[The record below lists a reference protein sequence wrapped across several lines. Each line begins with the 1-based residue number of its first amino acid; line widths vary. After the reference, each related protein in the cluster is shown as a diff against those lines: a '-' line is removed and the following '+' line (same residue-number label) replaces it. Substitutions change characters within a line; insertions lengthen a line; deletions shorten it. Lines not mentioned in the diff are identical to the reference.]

1 MSLDKIFK
9 PKSIAV
15 IGASNE
21 KGSVGYALFSNVK
34 KYKDRVYPVNIKRKS
49 IQGVKAVKKVEDI
62 KGNIDL
68 VIIATPAFT
77 VPSVVEECGKKKIK
91 GIIIISAGFDEAGPE
106 GKKLSENI
114 KKLSEKY
121 KIRII
126 GPNCLGII
134 SPYIGLN
141 ASFAGQI
148 ATAGNIAFISQSG
161 AICTAILDWSK
172 ENNIGFS
179 SFVSM
184 GSALDVG
191 FDDLLDYFDKDKNTH
206 AIMIYMENLHDAEKF
221 LEISKKVSKKKP
233 IIILK
238 SGRSEAGRQAVKSH
252 SGSITANDEVFDAAF
267 RQAGIIRINSID
279 DMMACAKLI
288 NYRTSFQGKSIG
300 IVTNAGGPGVVA
312 VDELSRFDLQLAH
325 LQEKIIKNLNKVLP
339 PEWSKKNPIDIIG
352 DAPPERFKSAIKI
365 CLEDNNI
372 DALLVLLTP
381 QAMTKAEDV
390 AEYLVKIKSKK
401 TILPCFMG
409 YSLVAKAKQILAENN
424 FPSFDNP
431 EEALKSYSFLIKQKE
446 IVQKIRKE
454 TIINLADN
462 KTKLNQKIIEKAKKE
477 RRNVL
482 NESEAKEFLKNYN
495 IPVTKYY
502 VVDSLSEAIKKSQK
516 IGYPVVLKVLSNK
529 IIHKTEVGTYELNL
543 TTPKEVETAYKKI
556 FKNARKK
563 DKEAK
568 ETIVEEQVNK
578 KHELIVGMKKDPI
591 FGPVI
596 IFGRGGI
603 EVELYNDK
611 SLRLPPLSEKQAM
624 EMIKETKIYNIL
636 KGYRK
641 DKGVDIKQ
649 LQKILVNFSN
659 LIQDFEEIKEIDINP
674 FMIDKDGGI
683 AVDAKIILD

>member
-1 MSLDKIFK
+1 MNLDKIFK

-21 KGSVGYALFSNVK
+21 KGSVGHALFNNVK
-34 KYKDRVYPVNIKRKS
+34 KYKGRVYPVNIKRKS
-49 IQGVKAVKKVEDI
+49 VQGVKAYKKVEEI
-62 KGNIDL
+62 KENIDL
-68 VIIATPAFT
+68 AIIATPAFT

-91 GIIIISAGFDEAGPE
+91 GIIIISAGFNEAGE
-106 GKKLSENI
+106 KGKKLSEEI
-114 KKLSEKY
+114 KKISEKY

-141 ASFAGQI
+141 ASFAGQM
-148 ATAGNIAFISQSG
+148 AMSGNIAFISQSG

-221 LEISKKVSKKKP
+221 LEMSKKISKKKP
-233 IIILK
+233 IIVLK

-252 SGSITANDEVFDAAF
+252 SGSITANDEIFDAAF
-267 RQAGIIRINSID
+267 KQSGIIRVNSID
-279 DMMACAKLI
+279 DIMAVSKLI
-288 NYRTSFQGKSIG
+288 NYKTSFQGKSIG

-312 VDELSRFDLQLAH
+312 VDELSRFDLHLAH
-325 LQEKIIKNLNKVLP
+325 FQDKTIKNLNKVLP
-339 PEWSKKNPIDIIG
+339 SEWSQKNPADIIG
-352 DAPPERFKSAIKI
+352 DAPPKRFKSAIKV
-365 CLEDNNI
+365 CLEDKNI

-390 AEYLVKIKSKK
+390 AEYLVKINSKK

-409 YSLVAKAKQILAENN
+409 YSLVEKAKKILTENN
-424 FPSFDNP
+424 LPSFDNP

-446 IVQKIRKE
+446 IAKSIKKE
-454 TIINLADN
+454 TDINLTDH
-462 KTKLNQKIIEKAKKE
+462 KTKLNQKIIQKAKKE
-477 RRNVL
+477 SRNVL

-495 IPVTKYY
+495 IPVTKYF

-516 IGYPVVLKVLSNK
+516 IGYPVVLKVLSDK

-543 TTPKEVETAYKKI
+543 KTPKEIGKAYRKI
-556 FKNARKK
+556 IKNARKRDK
-563 DKEAK
+563 DAK
-568 ETIVEEQVNK
+568 QVIVEEQVEK
-578 KHELIVGMKKDPI
+578 KHELIIGMKADPM

-596 IFGRGGI
+596 IFGRGGV
-603 EVELYNDK
+603 EVEIYNDK
-611 SLRLPPLSEKQAM
+611 SLRLGSLNEKQAL
-624 EMIKETKIYNIL
+624 EMIKETKVYNIL

-641 DKGVDIKQ
+641 EKGADIKG

-659 LIQDFEEIKEIDINP
+659 LIQDFPETKELDINP
-674 FMIDKDGGI
+674 FMIDKDGGV
-683 AVDAKIILD
+683 AVDAKIILN